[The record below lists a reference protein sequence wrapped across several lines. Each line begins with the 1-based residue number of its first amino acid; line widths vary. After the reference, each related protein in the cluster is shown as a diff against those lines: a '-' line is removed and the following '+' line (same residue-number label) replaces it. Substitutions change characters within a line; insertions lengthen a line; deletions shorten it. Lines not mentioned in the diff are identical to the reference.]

1 MSEIS
6 CIETHIEMLMEP
18 EELERIGADKGDGRE
33 LQLRVLR
40 IFSAYNKLQ
49 AENERLRVLLIDA
62 EPRWA
67 ISNWLDQALNRSQ
80 KEFESTWL

>member
-1 MSEIS
+1 MSTYPVEFKQ
-6 CIETHIEMLMEP
+6 L
-18 EELERIGADKGDGRE
+18 EEENQR
-33 LQLRVLR
+33 
-40 IFSAYNKLQ
+40 LQ

-67 ISNWLDQALNRSQ
+67 ISNWLEQALNRSQ